1 MVVAL
6 AVAGCV
12 PANSAGQV
20 PVAERATE
28 SQARSITV
36 IGKGEAAGQP
46 DEAHVTVGVDTFAK
60 VVNEATNE
68 NESTIQ
74 AILAALTDEGIAAED
89 IQTSNYNLWAEQLYG
104 EEGPEGIGGYRV
116 SNQVNVTIR
125 DIDKVGDVIAAA
137 INAGANTIYGVN
149 FSVADPAALE
159 AEARE
164 AAIADAQERAESLA
178 ALSGVSLGDI
188 VDISEALTQVPYP
201 MMGLGGGGGE
211 AAAVSSIAP
220 GQLSYYVQV
229 QVTYAME

>member
-1 MVVAL
+1 MFTDRQTIRRIVVLVIAIMVVAL

-104 EEGPEGIGGYRV
+104 EEGPEGIFLV
-116 SNQVNVTIR
+116 QQL
-125 DIDKVGDVIAAA
+125 VI
-137 INAGANTIYGVN
+137 I
-149 FSVADPAALE
+149 LK
-159 AEARE
+159 
-164 AAIADAQERAESLA
+164 IAHNDLA
-178 ALSGVSLGDI
+178 FRILG
-188 VDISEALTQVPYP
+188 
-201 MMGLGGGGGE
+201 
-211 AAAVSSIAP
+211 
-220 GQLSYYVQV
+220 
-229 QVTYAME
+229 